1 MKKRLSNDVTSA
13 LYRDDQMLNN
23 VSILLILNN
32 ERQKEYALFFQH
44 YGQNGIINGSVYS
57 NGYRN
62 TPPPMQQQQ
71 IHEVPVMNYYSTEAG
86 LGIGSDREIQPSP
99 MSSINT
105 QNDGHRPA
113 PPQMAAWFDT
123 DL

>member
-1 MKKRLSNDVTSA
+1 AILFRLSEDKPNDMKKRLSNDVTSA

-23 VSILLILNN
+23 
-32 ERQKEYALFFQH
+32 H